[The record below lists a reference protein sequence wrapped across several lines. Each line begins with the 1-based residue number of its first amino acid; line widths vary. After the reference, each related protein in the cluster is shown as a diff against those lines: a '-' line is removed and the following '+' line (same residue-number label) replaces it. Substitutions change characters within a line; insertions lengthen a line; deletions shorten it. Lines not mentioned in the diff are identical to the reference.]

1 MRARLAKFMMG
12 RNGTDALNRMLSI
25 VVLVLLVVG
34 LFVRGRGAAALSSI
48 AIVLLIYIYFRMFS
62 RNIYQ
67 RQKENGVYLRLRY
80 RVTSGVRGMVDRWH
94 QRKDFRFFKCPACRT
109 RLRVPRGKGKINI
122 VCRKCGTS
130 FQRKT

>member
-1 MRARLAKFMMG
+1 MMG
-12 RNGTDALNRMLSI
+12 RNGADALNRMLSI

-34 LFVRGRGAAALSSI
+34 LFVRGRGATALSSI
-48 AIVLLIYIYFRMFS
+48 ALVLLIYIYFRMFS

-67 RQKENGVYLRLRY
+67 RQKENGAYLRLRY

>member
-12 RNGTDALNRMLSI
+12 RNGADALNRMLSI

-67 RQKENGVYLRLRY
+67 RQKENG
-80 RVTSGVRGMVDRWH
+80 
-94 QRKDFRFFKCPACRT
+94 
-109 RLRVPRGKGKINI
+109 
-122 VCRKCGTS
+122 
-130 FQRKT
+130 

>member
-1 MRARLAKFMMG
+1 MMG
-12 RNGTDALNRMLSI
+12 RNGADALNRFLS
-25 VVLVLLVVG
+25 VVLLVILIVD
-34 LFVRGRGAAALSSI
+34 LFVRGYFASVLWSI
-48 AIVLLIYIYFRMFS
+48 SIVLLIYIYFRMFS
-62 RNIYQ
+62 RNIYR
-67 RQKENGVYLRLRY
+67 RQQENGAYLRLRY
-80 RVTSGVRGMVDRWH
+80 RVTSSVRGMVDRWH

>member
-1 MRARLAKFMMG
+1 MMG
-12 RNGTDALNRMLSI
+12 RNGADALNRMLSI

-34 LFVRGRGAAALSSI
+34 LFVRGRGAAALFGI

-67 RQKENGVYLRLRY
+67 RQKENGAYLRLRY